1 MKIDDIKKAL
11 DAKKLVIGTDKT
23 LKNLKFGKTAKV
35 YISNNCPK
43 TLHEDIKRASKIAK
57 IEFNILNK
65 SNEELG
71 IVCKKPYSI
80 SVLSILKD

>member
-23 LKNLKFGKTAKV
+23 IKNLKFG
-35 YISNNCPK
+35 
-43 TLHEDIKRASKIAK
+43 KIAK